1 MAAVKLVFKTTT
13 TLYVSFIVEN
23 SDGLLNQ
30 VPPHPFPHV
39 PQDNEL
45 ENPLILSLN
54 CKAVCGLGGVAHTSV
69 PEFLNY

>member
-1 MAAVKLVFKTTT
+1 MKLLGSYLQLGSEKMAAVKLVFKTTT

-30 VPPHPFPHV
+30 VPPRPFPDV

-45 ENPLILSLN
+45 DNPFDSKSPL
-54 CKAVCGLGGVAHTSV
+54 
-69 PEFLNY
+69 

>member
-30 VPPHPFPHV
+30 VPPRPFPDV

-45 ENPLILSLN
+45 ENPFDSKSPL
-54 CKAVCGLGGVAHTSV
+54 
-69 PEFLNY
+69 